1 MLWGRYAITIM
12 TGKIR
17 IIGGQWRGRK
27 LVVPERPGL
36 RPTGDRVRE
45 TLFNWLQP
53 KIVGARCLDLFA
65 GTGALGLEAASRG
78 ASRVVLVERE
88 RALADT
94 LRQVTQWPGGE
105 VIEVVNGDALS
116 WLENAGE
123 TFDLVFV
130 DPPFGTG
137 LQARVLNA
145 LVEHGMLGEAARVYV
160 EQGVDEEVAD
170 VTNFRPLRDK
180 RLGRVRAR
188 LLEYVPA
195 GPV

>member
-1 MLWGRYAITIM
+1 M

-53 KIVGARCLDLFA
+53 NIVGARCLDLFA

-78 ASRVVLVERE
+78 ASRVVLIERE

-94 LRQVTQWPGGE
+94 LRQVMQWPGGE
-105 VIEVVNGDALS
+105 VVEAVCGDALR

-123 TFDLVFV
+123 TFDVVFV
-130 DPPFGTG
+130 DPPFGSG
-137 LQARVLNA
+137 LQARALNA
-145 LVEHGMLGEAARVYV
+145 LIESGVLSKMARVYV
-160 EQGVDEEVAD
+160 EQDVDEEVAD
-170 VTNFRPLRDK
+170 VANFEPLRDK

-188 LLEYVPA
+188 LLQYIPPGSV
-195 GPV
+195 